1 VFPVAAV
8 SASTILLVHV
18 WGSVG
23 DVRPVIRR
31 GKVIVM
37 QVCTSGARRLM
48 SARTRS
54 RWRSGCRRCEGGFFP
69 EMVKRVLERGMRQ
82 SVYLARA
89 EGVDSDVL
97 TAL

>member
-23 DVRPVIRR
+23 DVRPVVRR

-37 QVCTSGARRLM
+37 QVCASGARRFM

-69 EMVKRVLERGMRQ
+69 KMIKRVLERGMRQ